1 MASIFAGIAG
11 LAFNFNFFSLTPLY
25 ITILLMFFP
34 FCLAMAM
41 MAFMVSTLAPTTKA
55 ANASSYA
62 VVLLAIVVESFVAD
76 NNILSLL
83 FTDNASA
90 LI

>member
-1 MASIFAGIAG
+1 
-11 LAFNFNFFSLTPLY
+11 
-25 ITILLMFFP
+25 
-34 FCLAMAM
+34 MAM